1 MTTRNTQARLLFE
14 GGWATD
20 FGPTAHVGIG
30 QDGTVRVPYLV
41 DAENVVYDLDGGPK
55 KIGGTERLNSTA
67 LQVGDAAGTVI
78 RGLFDYWSLGVTGSS
93 HAQHRVVHV
102 GDELMADAAD
112 GNFTSILG
120 SLDARVTTAIPSY
133 AVFDDDLII
142 MSDLDAEV
150 PLRWTGGGN
159 ASVLGTNTPSCAF
172 GAFHKNRFWMAG
184 DVTKKSRLYY
194 SEPLPNGANGD
205 WNEVEAGF
213 IDVDPDDGD
222 EIRGIVS
229 HKKILWVFKGPY
241 FGSIHTISGD
251 TPLGGVTAFASSTQ
265 PQPFELDIFVKGL
278 GAAGHNSIFRFQ
290 DDIGFIDAKT
300 GSIRSL
306 NATDKFGDFREAAL
320 SLPINDYLLE
330 RVNKTQLKKA
340 WAVQDVTHGTVLI
353 SLATD
358 SSATNNTILSMDYRF
373 DPPRWSSWPAI
384 AAECMASVIDVTR
397 SSRQTPFIGDTSGFV
412 RRTNAANRSI
422 DETTAINYKVTL
434 PYLDFGNPVAKKTF
448 ARGSVGIQPKGDY
461 NGTFGWS
468 RDNNAQ
474 QTTTF
479 SQGGGDVLAGSG
491 TSGTFLSVAPGVP
504 GKISIFDSGNSVVA
518 GQNLEI
524 TNSTLYN
531 GTYLVSS
538 VLGSLIF
545 LPGTFT
551 STDTGSYAA
560 STTANFFIL
569 GTSQLSGARFV
580 DRFFALEEGGE
591 FRSIQFQ
598 ITNSGLN
605 EDIDVHS
612 IFAEMEVGADSTEN

>member
-1 MTTRNTQARLLFE
+1 M
-14 GGWATD
+14 
-20 FGPTAHVGIG
+20 
-30 QDGTVRVPYLV
+30 
-41 DAENVVYDLDGGPK
+41 
-55 KIGGTERLNSTA
+55 
-67 LQVGDAAGTVI
+67 
-78 RGLFDYWSLGVTGSS
+78 
-93 HAQHRVVHV
+93 
-102 GDELMADAAD
+102 
-112 GNFTSILG
+112 
-120 SLDARVTTAIPSY
+120 
-133 AVFDDDLII
+133 
-142 MSDLDAEV
+142 
-150 PLRWTGGGN
+150 
-159 ASVLGTNTPSCAF
+159 
-172 GAFHKNRFWMAG
+172 
-184 DVTKKSRLYY
+184 
-194 SEPLPNGANGD
+194 
-205 WNEVEAGF
+205 
-213 IDVDPDDGD
+213 
-222 EIRGIVS
+222 
-229 HKKILWVFKGPY
+229 
-241 FGSIHTISGD
+241 
-251 TPLGGVTAFASSTQ
+251 
-265 PQPFELDIFVKGL
+265 KGL

-330 RVNKTQLKKA
+330 RVNKALLKKA
-340 WAVQDVTHGTVLI
+340 WAVQDVTHGAVLI

-358 SSATNNTILSMDYRF
+358 SSTTNNTILSMDYRF
-373 DPPRWSSWPAI
+373 DPPRWSLWPAI
-384 AAECMASVIDVTR
+384 SAECMASVIDQSR
-397 SSRQTPFIGDTSGFV
+397 SNRQTPFIGDTSGFV

-491 TSGTFLSVAPGVP
+491 TSGTFSSVAPGVP